1 MTACRQCWQL
11 RPSCGRST
19 SSEPA
24 LLTLN
29 ESDVRLVLARMPT
42 LDCLILGPR
51 PDSYPPDDFPQQPP
65 AVIEL
70 LRGSK
75 PGLSLRLG
83 TGEGS
88 EDEYDWW

>member
-1 MTACRQCWQL
+1 MPPVLATAPQL
-11 RPSCGRST
+11 RALDLTDS
-19 SSEPA
+19 A
-24 LLTLN
+24 LLTLD
-29 ESDVRLVLARMPT
+29 ESDVRLLLARMPA
-42 LDCLILGPR
+42 LDCLTLGPL
-51 PDSYPPDDFPQQPP
+51 PDSYPAEDFPQQPP

-70 LRGSK
+70 LRSSK

>member
-1 MTACRQCWQL
+1 MLATAPQL
-11 RPSCGRST
+11 RALDLSDS
-19 SSEPA
+19 A

-29 ESDVRLVLARMPT
+29 ESDVQLVLARMPA
-42 LDCLILGPR
+42 LDCLVMGPR
-51 PDSYPPDDFPQQPP
+51 PDSSLDDCPQQLP

-70 LRGSK
+70 LLRSK
-75 PGLSLRLG
+75 LGLSLRLG